1 MTLSWW
7 RLGAIMRNFGL
18 ITKMEMRDSFTSRWF
33 YLYTLVFAGAVVAL
47 FLTGITESQVMGF
60 VGISRLL
67 LTYFQLCIVIL
78 PIFVLVT
85 TVRSIVGN
93 KESNVLEY
101 FLSMPVSFRDF
112 FWGRLAGRFIV
123 VLVPVL
129 GAMIFSVLWAKI
141 TGLDIDLKSFNV
153 YCLLVVSMA
162 WCFLGI
168 GMLISS
174 VVSRQETGLGIA
186 FLVWLS
192 LVLFLDIVL
201 IGIFLRFQTNPE
213 LLTGIALL
221 NPLQDFRVASMALF
235 DPELTMLGPTSWFIL
250 NLFGKSGFII
260 FSALYPLAAG
270 SLAATFGFLIF
281 RRRDVL

>member
-1 MTLSWW
+1 
-7 RLGAIMRNFGL
+7 MRNFIL
-18 ITKMEMRDSFTSRWF
+18 IAKMEIKDSITARWF
-33 YLYTLVFAGAVVAL
+33 FLYTAVFGGAVIAL
-47 FLTGITESQVMGF
+47 FLTGLTESQVMGF

-78 PIFVLVT
+78 PIFVLIT

-93 KESNVLEY
+93 KETNVLEY

-112 FWGRLAGRFIV
+112 FWGRLLGRLIIV
-123 VLVPVL
+123 LAPIL
-129 GAMIFSVLWAKI
+129 GSMLLAVIWAK
-141 TGLDIDLKSFNV
+141 LKDLNIDFRIFNT
-153 YCLLVVSMA
+153 YCLLLISMA
-162 WCFLGI
+162 WCFLCM

-186 FLVWLS
+186 FFVWLI

-201 IGIFLRFQTNPE
+201 VGIFLQYQINPE
-213 LLTGIALL
+213 FVVSIALL

-250 NLFGKSGFII
+250 NLFGKTGFIL
-260 FSALYPLAAG
+260 FSVAYPFITGLLMALG
-270 SLAATFGFLIF
+270 GFYVF
-281 RRRDVL
+281 SMKDAV